1 MHRRTV
7 SLTVMLQFK
16 RADMKTIAS
25 SSNYELSY
33 DSDSGIVMMKFMGD
47 FTDQEYKHFWTTAI
61 DFGVKQQASR
71 IIIDQQAIGNVSF
84 TARGWVVVSAFPRV
98 KKEMPKNL
106 AAAVLSSG
114 KVVQKTGM
122 QYLLKTFV
130 ALTGYKV
137 EVYPTMEDAI
147 AYLKKANTKTTVP
160 A

>member
-1 MHRRTV
+1 ME
-7 SLTVMLQFK
+7 
-16 RADMKTIAS
+16 TIAS
-25 SSNYELSY
+25 SSNYELLF
-33 DSDSGIVMMKFMGD
+33 DSEGGIVMMKFIGD
-47 FTDQEYKHFWTTAI
+47 FTDEQYKHFWTTAI
-61 DFGVKQQASR
+61 DFGVKQQACR
-71 IIIDQQAIGNVSF
+71 IVIDQQGIGNVSF
-84 TARGWVVVSAFPRV
+84 TARGWVVVSAFPRI

-137 EVYPTMEDAI
+137 EVYPSIEEAI
-147 AYLKKANTKTTVP
+147 AYLKKANQKSSVP